1 MTPRTLLQ
9 AMRFRGRIA
18 SVALLL
24 LDAAVVALA
33 TVAGYYVRY
42 AGDAN
47 ISRLQYLRWAPIA
60 VIAGIV
66 VYLALFALFGLYRQV
81 LRYVGVDTV
90 LRLTA
95 ASLIGVS
102 LLVAVDFVYQTP
114 TPESLRAVPIGVVI
128 VQWLLTLLGAA
139 AVRLSVRVFAYL
151 GSNRIPTGRRVL
163 IIGAG
168 DAGSLLL
175 RDIENQPELGLRPV
189 GFIDDK
195 AEFRGRTIRSVPVVN
210 TTDHLAEEVRRLDV
224 EEVLVALPSASAERV
239 REVLNMAAD
248 AGVKTRVMP
257 RLVIDKGAV
266 SLSDLRKVEVEDL
279 LGREPAPIDVHQVA
293 ETISDKVVAVT
304 GAAGSIGSELCRQI
318 LTLKPA
324 KLLLLEV
331 DESRLYE
338 LWLELEQLAPG
349 VSEMRICD
357 IRDARKLGAL
367 LGADKPQIV
376 LHAAAYKHVPL
387 MELEPDEAVKTNVGG
402 TRNLLEACLAAGVER
417 FVLISTDKAVAPQS
431 VMGITKAIA
440 ERLMLDACSRGLKAV
455 AVRFGNVLGSRGS
468 VIPLFQEQ
476 LKRGG
481 PILVTHE
488 EVTRYFMTIPEAAR
502 LVLQAQAI
510 SAGGDLFVLE
520 MGEPVK
526 IVDLAR
532 KMIALSGIP
541 ADIEIVGLRP
551 AEKLHEVLITDTEEL
566 VPTGREKILRLSVPP
581 SLCSDFAARVAGLEA
596 SANAGEAEGLRDA
609 ALAIVGAAP
618 HAEADCP
625 PDSSA
630 DPGIPA

>member
-1 MTPRTLLQ
+1 
-9 AMRFRGRIA
+9 MRLRGRLA
-18 SVALLL
+18 TVALVC
-24 LDAAVVALA
+24 LDLAIVALA
-33 TVAGYYVRY
+33 TVAGYYVRFEGFPPAAY
-42 AGDAN
+42 AHWVPWMILGGAF
-47 ISRLQYLRWAPIA
+47 
-60 VIAGIV
+60 
-66 VYLALFALFGLYRQV
+66 VYIALFATFGLYRQV

-90 LRLTA
+90 LKLVG
-95 ASLIGVS
+95 ASLIGAA
-102 LLVAVDFVYQTP
+102 LILTGDFFYR
-114 TPESLRAVPIGVVI
+114 TPEGLRLVPVGVLL

-139 AVRLSVRVFAYL
+139 GVRLSVRILAYL
-151 GSNRIPTGRRVL
+151 GSSRVPSGRRVL
-163 IIGAG
+163 IVGAG

-175 RDIENQPELGLRPV
+175 RDIENQPDLGLNPV
-189 GFIDDK
+189 GFIDDDSDVH
-195 AEFRGRTIRSVPVVN
+195 GRTIRGVPVVG
-210 TTDHLAEEVRRLDV
+210 TTDDLAEQALRLDV
-224 EEVLVALPSASAERV
+224 EEVLVALPSATPERI

-293 ETISDKVVAVT
+293 ETIAGRVVAVT

-318 LTLKPA
+318 LPLAPA
-324 KLLLLEV
+324 RLVLIEI

-338 LWLELEQLAPG
+338 LWLELEQAAPG
-349 VSEMRICD
+349 VSVMRICD
-357 IRDARKLGAL
+357 IRDPRKVDSVFSAE
-367 LGADKPQIV
+367 KPDIL

-387 MELEPDEAVKTNVGG
+387 MEIEPDEAVKTNVGG
-402 TRNLLEACLAAGVER
+402 TRNIIEACERHGTER

-431 VMGITKAIA
+431 VMGITKAVA
-440 ERLMLDACSRGLKAV
+440 ERLMLDACARGGLNAV

-510 SAGGDLFVLE
+510 SDGGDLFILE
-520 MGEPVK
+520 MGEPVR

-551 AEKLHEVLITDTEEL
+551 AEKLHEILNTETEDL
-566 VPTGREKILRLSVPP
+566 VETGREKILRLNALPLLP
-581 SLCSDFAARVAGLEA
+581 SDFDSRVTALVEAARG
-596 SANAGEAEGLRDA
+596 GETAELRAA
-609 ALAIVGAAP
+609 ALAIVNG
-618 HAEADCP
+618 D
-625 PDSSA
+625 
-630 DPGIPA
+630 